1 VRAENLEMNNR
12 RNVKAATFVCAVIL
26 AFALA
31 ACSGRQPTNA
41 PATTASLTASKGAEV
56 MRAQCLACHG
66 MDMIEQQRLAKAG
79 WTREVEKMVR
89 WGANVSDADKEP
101 LVEYLAVSY
110 GPRPLAPQSPA
121 PSPPAQTSIARG
133 EAVFKGKCLACH
145 GPELSEQQRLARAG
159 WTREVEKMMRWG
171 AAVEEAEKEP
181 LIDYLAHNYG
191 PHRAAKGKQP

>member
-1 VRAENLEMNNR
+1 MSEMNNY
-12 RNVKAATFVCAVIL
+12 RNVKTLAFVCALLI
-26 AFALA
+26 AFILA
-31 ACSGRQPTNA
+31 ACSGHQPTNA
-41 PATTASLTASKGAEV
+41 PDPTASLAAGKGAEV
-56 MRAQCLACHG
+56 MRAQCLTCHG
-66 MDMIEQQRLAKAG
+66 MDLIEQQRLAKAG

-101 LVEYLAVSY
+101 LVEYLAASY
-110 GPRPLAPQSPA
+110 GPRPLAPKSPA

-133 EAVFKGKCLACH
+133 EEVFRGKCLACH